1 MRICGIDLKANNTI
15 VSVIENNEED
25 DILVYIDMK
34 IKKIELANDESQ
46 SDVDKYFES
55 INSFLRSNKIEKV
68 YIKKRAKKGNFAGGA
83 VTFKMEAMIQLND
96 VCEVSFITAQSIGA
110 YTKKNNVELPASLN
124 KYQEQAY
131 LASIVSL

>member
-25 DILVYIDMK
+25 DILVYVDMK

-68 YIKKRAKKGNFAGGA
+68 FIKKRAKKGNFAGGA

-96 VCEVSFITAQSIGA
+96 VCEVSFITSQSIGA
-110 YTKKNNVELPASLN
+110 YTKKNNVELPSSLN

>member
-25 DILVYIDMK
+25 DILVYVDMK

-68 YIKKRAKKGNFAGGA
+68 FIKKRTKKGNFAGGA

-96 VCEVSFITAQSIGA
+96 VCEVSVVTSQSIGV
-110 YTKKNNVELPASLN
+110 YTKKNNVELPKSLN

-131 LASIVSL
+131 LASIVAL

>member
-25 DILVYIDMK
+25 DILVYVDMK

-68 YIKKRAKKGNFAGGA
+68 FIKKRTKKGNFAGGA

-96 VCEVSFITAQSIGA
+96 VCEVSFVTSQSIGV
-110 YTKKNNVELPASLN
+110 YTKKNNVELPKSLN

-131 LASIVSL
+131 LASIVAL

>member
-25 DILVYIDMK
+25 DILVYVDMK

-68 YIKKRAKKGNFAGGA
+68 FIKKRTKKGNFAGGA

-96 VCEVSFITAQSIGA
+96 VCEVSVVTSQSIGV
-110 YTKKNNVELPASLN
+110 YNKKNNVELPKSLN

-131 LASIVSL
+131 LASIVAL